1 MVGPNPR
8 LFGLEI
14 AINRPFGPLFCLNVL
29 QNRGNTILMGVSLA
43 CKEGLVVWLDLNV
56 GVTTTTMGS
65 MLPEVSRCHRTVSR
79 GAFALLLC
87 HPHPALRLRRL
98 LSRPYGVAQPLE
110 FSCESS
116 VRSHRKWTP
125 KDFAPIIILAP
136 RSASKGRFHPIFATT
151 VAERSCFLQGDRV
164 RGAPRLLAGLEISAS
179 Q

>member
-1 MVGPNPR
+1 MMVGPNPR

-14 AINRPFGPLFCLNVL
+14 APFGPLFCLNVL

-43 CKEGLVVWLDLNV
+43 CEEGLVVWLDLNV
-56 GVTTTTMGS
+56 GIISTSMGS

-98 LSRPYGVAQPLE
+98 LSRPYGVAQPLD

-116 VRSHRKWTP
+116 VRSSRKWTP

-136 RSASKGRFHPIFATT
+136 RSASGRVHPIFATT
-151 VAERSCFLQGDRV
+151 VAERSCFLQGDRF
-164 RGAPRLLAGLEISAS
+164 RRAPRLLAGLEISAS